1 MFYITTTSG
10 KSLPPLC
17 VYTIILNIKF
27 IAEQRYNI
35 RVLFQYDTTD
45 HTEIKLLCH
54 ILFGHKL
61 DAKYDRI
68 KKEGERL
75 FSGGINNLKKENYI
89 LFCQSYLS

>member
-61 DAKYDRI
+61 DVKYDSI
-68 KKEGERL
+68 KKNRGKD
-75 FSGGINNLKKENYI
+75 FYPG
-89 LFCQSYLS
+89 